1 MKRNDF
7 YCADGDVFREELKQR
22 EQKWL
27 PAGSSNGIHVNPRF
41 SGVVFAGRVLVD
53 AGGFS
58 SSASGYLPRGQPA
71 ENGRTE
77 RTKKRMKER
86 YRVSHPSRP
95 AELFFSS
102 SPVALDALL
111 LLGSYSSKRDTDP
124 AARRLPTEGWAE
136 SK

>member
-7 YCADGDVFREELKQR
+7 YCGDGDVFREEIKQH

-27 PAGSSNGIHVNPRF
+27 PACSGNGIHVNPRF
-41 SGVVFAGRVLVD
+41 PGVVFAGRVLVD

-71 ENGRTE
+71 DNGRTE
-77 RTKKRMKER
+77 RTKKRMKEW
-86 YRVSHPSRP
+86 YRVSHPSRHVGP
-95 AELFFSS
+95 FFSS
-102 SPVALDALL
+102 SPAALDALL
-111 LLGSYSSKRDTDP
+111 LPGSYSGKRDTDP
-124 AARRLPTEGWAE
+124 AARRLPIKGWAE